1 MAESKLRLIFFSALC
16 AIFLSGCSGFSRLPE
31 INFVGRNRE
40 DVVRIFVQNPEKSYD
55 GKINL
60 LIPSSRYNPLNC
72 NYNIYFNTAADA
84 LADERIQNAPAIG
97 GYRTARLMA
106 VPGGWDYYEVVFGK
120 NNIAISQ
127 KISTQFDGP

>member
-1 MAESKLRLIFFSALC
+1 MAESKWRLILFSALC

-40 DVVRIFVQNPEKSYD
+40 EVVRIFAQNPEKSYD

-60 LIPSSRYNPLNC
+60 KIPSSRYNPLNC
-72 NYNIYFNTAADA
+72 DNNIYFYAVADA
-84 LADERIQNAPAIG
+84 LADERIQNALAIG

-106 VPGGWDYYEVVFGK
+106 VPGGWDYYEVVFDK

>member
-1 MAESKLRLIFFSALC
+1 MV
-16 AIFLSGCSGFSRLPE
+16 FLTGCSGFSRLPE

-40 DVVRIFVQNPEKSYD
+40 EVV
-55 GKINL
+55 
-60 LIPSSRYNPLNC
+60 RYNPLNC
-72 NYNIYFNTAADA
+72 DNNIYFYTAADA
-84 LADERIQNAPAIG
+84 LADEQIQNALAIG

-106 VPGGWDYYEVVFGK
+106 VPGGWDYYEVVFDK